1 VRTINFGINLKALAV
16 SLNPTSNELFI
27 NLQAFKDEIGTLSIS
42 NQYGR
47 IMEEIELATI
57 RGEIRRLDVTK

>member
-1 VRTINFGINLKALAV
+1 MRTINFGINLKALAV